1 VGASIAAVAV
11 AIVGAAVMAAA
22 IAGTVQGTRDAGEV
36 RALLAAL
43 AGVVAVRSLLLG
55 VAEATAGRAGIRL
68 AADLRAELSALL
80 LALGPART
88 APDTTGALAT
98 GLVGG
103 LEPLEAWARS
113 YRPAAWLAV
122 AGPLLVLLVVAVVD
136 PLSALVLL
144 VTGPVLVLLLGL
156 IGARIRPATIARE
169 REQRWMQG
177 YFADMLRGLATL
189 RAFGRSREQAEQIRA
204 MGLRHGESTMAVL
217 RTAFQ
222 TSLVLE
228 WGAAVAMALV
238 AVELSLRLMGGGI
251 GFEPTLAVLIVAP
264 EFFVPLRRLAS
275 QYHEGA
281 AGREAAIRV
290 LDVLDR
296 PLPGGWAPSAAA
308 PSVAAPSRVA
318 AAPSPVAAA
327 DALARDR
334 APADLA
340 GALDDVLLED
350 VVVAYPGRARPAL
363 AGVDLV
369 LPAGRRIAIVGP
381 SGAGKSTLVA
391 LLLRFLEPDAGR
403 IIVGGTDLRTLDAAA
418 WRAGIASLAQAPHLF
433 HGSVADNI
441 RLGRPDASPDEV
453 IAAARAANADGFIA
467 TLPMDFDTPLGEDGA
482 RLSGGQRQRIGLART
497 FLRAAG
503 ARLVVVDEP
512 TAHLDPAAEAC
523 VAESIARLAGP
534 RTVVVVSH
542 RPALV
547 AGADVVIEL
556 AGGRVVR

>member
-1 VGASIAAVAV
+1 VSVAASLGAVIVTIIAAAL
-11 AIVGAAVMAAA
+11 MAAA
-22 IAGTVQGTRDAGEV
+22 IAGTVQGTRDAAEV
-36 RALLAAL
+36 GALLVVL
-43 AGVVAVRSLLLG
+43 AGVVAIRSVSLG
-55 VAEATAGRAGIRL
+55 AAEATAGRAGIRL
-68 AADLRAELSALL
+68 AADLRAELSAHL
-80 LALGPART
+80 LALGPARA

-98 GLVGG
+98 TLVGG
-103 LEPLEAWARS
+103 LEAIEAWARS
-113 YRPAAWLAV
+113 DRPASWLAV
-122 AGPLLVLLVVAVVD
+122 AAPLLVLVVVAVVD

-156 IGARIRPATIARE
+156 IGSRVAPATAARE

-204 MGLRHGESTMAVL
+204 IGLRHGESTMAVL

-238 AVELSLRLMGGGI
+238 AVELSLRLMAGGI
-251 GFEPTLAVLIVAP
+251 GFEPTLAVLIIAP

-281 AGREAAIRV
+281 AGREAAVRV
-290 LDVLDR
+290 LEVLDR
-296 PLPGGWAPSAAA
+296 EPAP
-308 PSVAAPSRVA
+308 
-318 AAPSPVAAA
+318 PSPAP
-327 DALARDR
+327 R
-334 APADLA
+334 AA
-340 GALDDVLLED
+340 GATVVLEGPLGD
-350 VVVAYPGRARPAL
+350 VVVEDVAVTYRGRAVPAL

-369 LPAGRRIAIVGP
+369 LPAGRRIAVVGP

-403 IIVGGTDLRTLDAAA
+403 ILAGGADIRTLDAAA
-418 WRAGIASLAQAPHLF
+418 WRAGIASLPQASHLF

-441 RLGRPDASPDEV
+441 RLGRPDASLAEV
-453 IAAARAANADGFIA
+453 VAAARDADADGFIA
-467 TLPMDFDTPLGEDGA
+467 TLPMGYDTPLGEDGA

-497 FLRAAG
+497 FLRAA
-503 ARLVVVDEP
+503 ASHLVILDEP
-512 TAHLDPAAEAC
+512 TAHLDPDAEAR
-523 VAESIARLAGP
+523 VASSIARLATG
-534 RTVVVVSH
+534 RTVIVVSH

-547 AGADVVIEL
+547 EGADLRVEL
-556 AGGRVVR
+556 ADGRVVR